1 MAWELASCQAVAAD
15 RVPCRRDARRISVE
29 EEEEAEEWAGRVPLW
44 VAVPRAHIITKG
56 VVSI

>member
-29 EEEEAEEWAGRVPLW
+29 EEEVEAWAGRVPLW